1 MEIKVY
7 DMNGAESGTIELN
20 DNIFAIPVN
29 PVVLHE
35 AVKQY
40 LANQRQGTQSTLT
53 RTEVRGG
60 GKKPWRQKGTGRA
73 RQGSIRAP
81 QWIHGGIALGPK
93 PRSYKI
99 AMNKKAKRLAMKSAL
114 SSRVA
119 DNKLIV
125 VDSLTFDA
133 PKTKKMAEV
142 LKALNAA
149 GQKALI
155 VVDQSSEAN
164 NNVVNSAR
172 NIEGVKTLYV
182 NTLNVYDIIKHDV
195 LIMTKDAVNKTEEV
209 YA

>member
-1 MEIKVY
+1 MNYKVY
-7 DMNGAESGTIELN
+7 DMKGAEAGTIELN
-20 DNIFAIPVN
+20 DGIFAVPVN
-29 PVVLHE
+29 PIVIHE

-60 GKKPWRQKGTGRA
+60 GRKPWRQKGTGRA

-81 QWIHGGIALGPK
+81 QWTHGGVALGPK
-93 PRSYKI
+93 PRSYRI
-99 AMNKKAKRLAMKSAL
+99 TMNKKAKRLALRSAF
-114 SSRVA
+114 SSKVA
-119 DNKLIV
+119 AEEFIV
-125 VDSLTFDA
+125 VDSLAFDA
-133 PKTKKMAEV
+133 PKTKKMVEV
-142 LKALNAA
+142 LAALNAA
-149 GQKALI
+149 GKKALI
-155 VVDQSSEAN
+155 VVDAKSDAN
-164 NNVVNSAR
+164 DIVISSAR